1 MATPPKK
8 TLLSHN
14 PIQKLRDFS
23 VDLQDGVKWHFNNLG
38 KERRT
43 LHCTFLFRGPKQAC
57 INLCGICLFFTKH
70 GGMSIK
76 PA

>member
-38 KERRT
+38 
-43 LHCTFLFRGPKQAC
+43 
-57 INLCGICLFFTKH
+57 
-70 GGMSIK
+70 
-76 PA
+76 